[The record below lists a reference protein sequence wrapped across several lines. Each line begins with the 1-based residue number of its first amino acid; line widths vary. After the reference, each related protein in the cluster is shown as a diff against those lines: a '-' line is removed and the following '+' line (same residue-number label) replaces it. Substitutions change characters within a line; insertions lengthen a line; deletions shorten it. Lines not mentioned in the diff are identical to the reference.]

1 MTRRIALALAFALS
15 LAACG
20 GGLGEATRADITNQM
35 LTTQPALGACYE
47 SALKIDRHLHGLIKV
62 HVATAPA
69 TGQFAAVQVVHDEMQ
84 IPALRDCVVAEVG
97 KLHLAK
103 PKKVEFEYPFRFAP
117 SN

>member
-1 MTRRIALALAFALS
+1 MTRTIALALIV
-15 LAACG
+15 AAGCG

-47 SALKIDRHLHGLIKV
+47 SALKGDRHLHGLIKV

-69 TGQFAAVQVVHDEMQ
+69 SGQFASVQIVHDEMRSQ
-84 IPALRDCVVAEVG
+84 ALRDCVVAEVG

-103 PKKVEFEYPFRFAP
+103 AKKVEFDYPLRFAP